1 MNTNYHSDIN
11 STVRNK
17 TMDQN
22 EKDKGVITVLLERFN
37 KQRLP
42 RALALK
48 KKVDSGELLD
58 DYDHKYIKEIQ
69 EDAKQVSSLVERN
82 PEYKDLAANIINL
95 WREIIEKDIENQK
108 KAN

>member
-1 MNTNYHSDIN
+1 
-11 STVRNK
+11 
-17 TMDQN
+17 MDQK
-22 EKDKGVITVLLERFN
+22 EKDKGLIMVLLERFN

-48 KKVDSGELLD
+48 EKVDSGELLD
-58 DYDHKYIKEIQ
+58 DYDRKYIKELQ
-69 EDAKQVSSLVERN
+69 KDSSEVMLIIERN

-95 WREIIEKDIENQK
+95 YKQIIEKDIENQK

>member
-1 MNTNYHSDIN
+1 M
-11 STVRNK
+11 
-17 TMDQN
+17 
-22 EKDKGVITVLLERFN
+22 VLLERFN

-58 DYDHKYIKEIQ
+58 DYDQKYIKELQ
-69 EDAKQVSSLVERN
+69 KDSSEVMLIIERN

-95 WREIIEKDIENQK
+95 YKEIIEKDTENRT

>member
-1 MNTNYHSDIN
+1 
-11 STVRNK
+11 
-17 TMDQN
+17 MDQK
-22 EKDKGVITVLLERFN
+22 EKDKGLIMVLLERFN

-48 KKVDSGELLD
+48 EKVDSGELLD
-58 DYDHKYIKEIQ
+58 DYDHKYIKELQ
-69 EDAKQVSSLVERN
+69 KDSSEVMLIIERN

-95 WREIIEKDIENQK
+95 YKQIIEKDTENSK

>member
-1 MNTNYHSDIN
+1 
-11 STVRNK
+11 
-17 TMDQN
+17 MDQN
-22 EKDKGVITVLLERFN
+22 EKDKGVIMVLLERFN

-48 KKVDSGELLD
+48 EKVDSGELLD
-58 DYDHKYIKEIQ
+58 DYDHKYIKELQ
-69 EDAKQVSSLVERN
+69 KDSSEVMLIIERN

-95 WREIIEKDIENQK
+95 YKQIIEKDTENRT